1 MLRPHLL
8 RKLKLR
14 ASHVLDLFALK
25 WQVFLTSASVSQ
37 AQKNLV
43 DVTGIEPVT
52 PCLQTGGK
60 GRQEKSKSLFGLRL
74 AHDTT
79 RTVPLNCFKL
89 APKNPIIEIVALNR
103 EHRNRPH
110 PVLGVLR

>member
-14 ASHVLDLFALK
+14 ASHVLDLCALK

-43 DVTGIEPVT
+43 DVTGDASA
-52 PCLQTGGK
+52 
-60 GRQEKSKSLFGLRL
+60 R
-74 AHDTT
+74 
-79 RTVPLNCFKL
+79 
-89 APKNPIIEIVALNR
+89 PI
-103 EHRNRPH
+103 
-110 PVLGVLR
+110 